1 MSQTRTVA
9 GGAVRVQHNGAVRV
23 ADGNW
28 LESKCAVRVER
39 RIGFE
44 SMLERWVRLK
54 GYCAADFGGVD
65 CDQAYICA
73 DVKST
78 SSS

>member
-1 MSQTRTVA
+1 MSQTRLLPAAPSVYSTTVPSESLMA
-9 GGAVRVQHNGAVRV
+9 IG
-23 ADGNW
+23 W
-28 LESKCAVRVER
+28 SKCAVRVER